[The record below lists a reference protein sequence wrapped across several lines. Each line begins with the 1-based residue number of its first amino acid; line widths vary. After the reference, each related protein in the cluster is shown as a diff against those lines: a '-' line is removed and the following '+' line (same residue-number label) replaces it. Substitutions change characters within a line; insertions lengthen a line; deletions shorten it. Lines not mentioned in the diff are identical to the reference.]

1 MLMLIT
7 AALTALAAPQLGAL
21 VARLGERNTMLL
33 ENAVLICVF
42 AGYALTK
49 SGLVAAAL
57 YVVDGVFFTLVIAQ
71 RTYFQKIAD
80 PADMASTASVAF
92 TINHIAAVVIPVTF
106 GLLGMGNPSLIFW
119 LGCVIATV
127 SLLLSLLVPLNPGVG
142 LETVIGPPTAQPAE

>member
-1 MLMLIT
+1 
-7 AALTALAAPQLGAL
+7 
-21 VARLGERNTMLL
+21 MLL
-33 ENAVLICVF
+33 ENLVLIVVF

-49 SGLVAAAL
+49 TAAVAATL
-57 YVVDGVFFTLVIAQ
+57 YVIDGMFFTLVIAH

-119 LGCVIATV
+119 LGCAIAV
-127 SLLLSLLVPLNPGVG
+127 CSLALAVLVPLAPAPGRETI
-142 LETVIGPPTAQPAE
+142 LEASAVQPAA